1 MERRFERVSERW
13 EGKCTASKMQ
23 RKGKFVRPRRPFSSP
38 SYLIRLG
45 VTRLEDAAG
54 LDPYGLYQELC
65 ILDDKQHHPC
75 WMDVFV
81 AVVSY
86 ANGEPARPWWE
97 FTPQRKAWERSGR
110 W

>member
-1 MERRFERVSERW
+1 MEKASSKRERVTEERREAAGRLQKIPNV
-13 EGKCTASKMQ
+13 GP
-23 RKGKFVRPRRPFSSP
+23 KGA

-65 ILDDKQHHPC
+65 ILDDKQLHPC

-110 W
+110 L